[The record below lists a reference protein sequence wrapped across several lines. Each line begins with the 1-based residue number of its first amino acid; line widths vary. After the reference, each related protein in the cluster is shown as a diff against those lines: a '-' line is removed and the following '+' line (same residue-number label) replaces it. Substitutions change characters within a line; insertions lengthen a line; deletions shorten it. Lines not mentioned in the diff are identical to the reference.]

1 MPSTEA
7 PQSPSAMT
15 DMALNP
21 TSKGSPMQ
29 RIRQRGFTMIE
40 LIVVIVIMGVL
51 AAVALPRFTNMQR
64 DARVAKLQAARGAVQ
79 AAAGMVYG
87 SAQARQGQTQPTCRA
102 SGTVPTLIDA
112 TTGNGE
118 VCTQNGVVSVTRLYP
133 SPALDGIVAAAG
145 LVQMNG
151 TPTDTQLATE
161 GYAATV
167 AGTRVTVQVIGG
179 PAAATCSFT
188 YTAPTAI
195 GVAPVITQIAAANTA
210 GC

>member
-1 MPSTEA
+1 MRP
-7 PQSPSAMT
+7 
-15 DMALNP
+15 
-21 TSKGSPMQ
+21 
-29 RIRQRGFTMIE
+29 IRQRGFTMIE

-87 SAQARQGQTQPTCRA
+87 SAQARQGQTQPTCPA
-102 SGTVPTLIDA
+102 SGTVPTLISA
-112 TTGNGE
+112 TTGNGQ
-118 VCTQNGVVSVTRLYP
+118 VCTQNGVVNVTSLYP
-133 SPALDGIVAAAG
+133 SPALNGIVAAAG
-145 LVQMNG
+145 LVQVNG
-151 TPTDTQLATE
+151 VPTAAQLATE
-161 GYAATV
+161 GYAATI
-167 AGTRVTVQVIGG
+167 AGSTVTIQVTGG
-179 PAAATCSFT
+179 PSGATCSFN